1 MLRNTAAGE
10 GRDVVGSVPEWLQS
24 KIAGENEKLE
34 EQKYVL
40 HL

>member
-1 MLRNTAAGE
+1 MLHNTTAGE

-34 EQKYVL
+34 EEKYVL